1 MSFKSSILVIL
12 ALMFVSSFCEENSTL
27 VDSNVNET
35 ESTNNESN
43 ITSQRETEAIE
54 FDNYS
59 KQLLEEMGINKE
71 KEISRERFKHYLTRL
86 ITRDEKLENHEQE
99 LYVELIQRV
108 VAKAPE
114 TIQVS
119 EISKYIQQDKM
130 VTSLNELIRERYGE
144 EALQQFEKDL
154 NSDL

>member
-1 MSFKSSILVIL
+1 MSFKSSISVLL
-12 ALMFVSSFCEENSTL
+12 AIMFVASVCEENLTV

-35 ESTNNESN
+35 ESTSQESN
-43 ITSQRETEAIE
+43 VTYEKDAEALE

-59 KQLLEEMGINKE
+59 RKLLDEMGINKE
-71 KEISRERFKHYLTRL
+71 KEISRERFTQFLTRL
-86 ITRDEKLENHEQE
+86 ITRDEKLEPHEQD

-119 EISKYIQQDKM
+119 EISKYIQQDQM

-144 EALQQFEKDL
+144 EALQQFEKEV

>member
-1 MSFKSSILVIL
+1 MSFKSSISVIL
-12 ALMFVSSFCEENSTL
+12 AIMFVASVCEENLTV

-35 ESTNNESN
+35 ESTSQESN
-43 ITSQRETEAIE
+43 VTSEKDAEALE

-59 KQLLEEMGINKE
+59 RKLLDEMGINKE
-71 KEISRERFKHYLTRL
+71 KEISRERFTQFLTRL
-86 ITRDEKLENHEQE
+86 ITRDEKLEPHEQD

-119 EISKYIQQDKM
+119 EISKYIQQDQM

-144 EALQQFEKDL
+144 EALQQFEKEV

>member
-1 MSFKSSILVIL
+1 MSFKSSISVLL
-12 ALMFVSSFCEENSTL
+12 AIMFVASVCEENLTV

-35 ESTNNESN
+35 ESTSQESN
-43 ITSQRETEAIE
+43 VTYEKDAEALV

-59 KQLLEEMGINKE
+59 RKLLDEMGINKE
-71 KEISRERFKHYLTRL
+71 KEISRERFTQFLTRL
-86 ITRDEKLENHEQE
+86 ITRDEKLEPHEQD

-119 EISKYIQQDKM
+119 EISKYIQQDQM

-144 EALQQFEKDL
+144 EALQQFEKEV